1 MARQLYGGSD
11 YRRALNI
18 EELRAIARRRLPH
31 FAFEYVDGGAEDEV
45 TMRWN
50 RAVFDTMR
58 LVPATLVD
66 TTGRHQG
73 ISLFGKE
80 SASPLIIAPTGLNGM
95 LRHRAD
101 VALARAAATAGI
113 PFTLSTVSNV
123 RLEEVAAEAGARL
136 WLQLYVVDHMDMVGR
151 LIERADRAGCEA
163 LVFTTDANVFG
174 HREWDKRSYYA
185 PGKLTFSS
193 KLDVLRHLR
202 WLFDVALP
210 HGIPRF
216 ENIIEFLPP
225 EAQSASAGV
234 TVIPKLFRP
243 SITWDD
249 VARLRDKWP
258 RKLIVKGIL
267 SAADAERAA
276 SLGVDGIVL
285 SNHGGRQLEA
295 CVSAMEVLPD
305 IARALGDR
313 LTLIVDGGFRRGT
326 DVVKAMALGAHA
338 VMIGRPVL
346 YGVAAGGE
354 AGASHALK
362 LLGSEIDR
370 VLGQLG
376 CRSWKDVGTHL
387 LVTNGQGPFRL

>member
-1 MARQLYGGSD
+1 MARQLYGGND

-18 EELRAIARRRLPH
+18 EELRAIARRRVPH

-45 TMRWN
+45 TLRWN
-50 RAVFDTMR
+50 RAVFDTLR

-66 TTGRHQG
+66 TTGRDQC

-101 VALARAAATAGI
+101 VALARAAAAAGI

-123 RLEEVAAEAGARL
+123 RLEEVAAEAGGRL
-136 WLQLYVVDHMDMVGR
+136 WLQLYVVEHVDMVGR
-151 LIERADRAGCEA
+151 LIERADQAGCEA

-185 PGKLTFSS
+185 PGKLTLSS

-234 TVIPKLFRP
+234 TVIPKLFRA

-276 SLGVDGIVL
+276 ALGVDGIVL
-285 SNHGGRQLEA
+285 SNHGGRQLET

-338 VMIGRPVL
+338 VMVGRPVL
-346 YGVAAGGE
+346 YGVTAGGE

-362 LLGSEIDR
+362 LLSSEIDR

-376 CRSWKDVGTHL
+376 CRSWKDVGRHL
-387 LVTNGQGPFRL
+387 LVQDGPGPLRF